1 MMTSTRG
8 LSLIEVMI
16 AMVILAVG
24 ILAMGATAGAVTT
37 TLTGSRAATQAS
49 QMAMGE
55 IEKLRVAARSTKP
68 ACSAATFSS
77 SVGVMK
83 QDNVSMTW
91 TVPPSGQSREVQ
103 VSVTYPM
110 GRGRTKTEV
119 FRTLV
124 PCP

>member
-77 SVGVMK
+77 SVFE
-83 QDNVSMTW
+83 QNWLALSLPAVSLEYFSANPAGSAGM
-91 TVPPSGQSREVQ
+91 VPGQA
-103 VSVTYPM
+103 
-110 GRGRTKTEV
+110 
-119 FRTLV
+119 
-124 PCP
+124 CPTI

>member
-1 MMTSTRG
+1 MIASQRG

-37 TLTGSRAATQAS
+37 TLTGSRAATQAT

-55 IEKLRVAARSTKP
+55 LEQLRVAARATKP
-68 ACSAATFSS
+68 SCTAAAFSS
-77 SVGVMK
+77 SVTVLK
-83 QDNVSMTW
+83 QNGVSMTW
-91 TVPPSGQSREVQ
+91 TVPPSGTSREVQ
-103 VSVTYPM
+103 VSVTYPL